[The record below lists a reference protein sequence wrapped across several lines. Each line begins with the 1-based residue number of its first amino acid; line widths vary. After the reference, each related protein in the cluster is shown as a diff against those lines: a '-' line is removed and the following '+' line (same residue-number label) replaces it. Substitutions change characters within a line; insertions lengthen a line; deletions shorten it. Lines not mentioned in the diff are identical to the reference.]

1 RSARSA
7 RGPYDWAM
15 DSVPEPSLAP
25 RDARRSLRAGRLVAV
40 VLSSLLLGGTTRR
53 AASEPAAEGPTVEI
67 PAGIPIALGGVF
79 RPPGGGGRGAGG
91 PAAGGGDDAA
101 AVVPASSGV
110 EIRMKHSRGTL
121 LLALR
126 LGRPWKPTWQFHL
139 YAV

>member
-40 VLSSLLLGGTTRR
+40 VLSSLLLGGTPRR

-67 PAGIPIALGGVF
+67 PAGIPIALDGLF
-79 RPPGGGGRGAGG
+79 RPAEWE
-91 PAAGGGDDAA
+91 DAA

-126 LGRPWKPTWQFHL
+126 LGRP
-139 YAV
+139 